1 MKFEDQLI
9 GFAET
14 EIVAKLH
21 APVGVIIPC
30 FNSEHTVLRAYD
42 SVISQSLIPE
52 LIVFVDDAST
62 DSTLD
67 ILKKIKTECD
77 CTRVE
82 IIELEVNSGASC
94 ARNLGMKLV
103 DTKFF
108 AFLDSDDAWHSEKI
122 RLQYQWMLANPDCTL
137 LAHRS
142 VVDGEESLPDRFS
155 HESFNYS
162 VLKLSFESLLLRNRF
177 STPSV
182 FLRNNIPFT
191 FDTKLRYAEDYEFW
205 LRIAATGGVVMFSNL
220 PLTILYKSR
229 YGAGGLS
236 SHLWSM
242 QLGVM
247 KVYFKLYKLGFIG
260 LGRLFFHEFI
270 SLLAFMR
277 RIVSDFLKW

>member
-1 MKFEDQLI
+1 M
-9 GFAET
+9 T
-14 EIVAKLH
+14 TLH
-21 APVGVIIPC
+21 AEVGVIIPC
-30 FNSEHTVLRAYD
+30 FNSEDTVLRAYN
-42 SVISQSLIPE
+42 SVISQSLLPE
-52 LIVFVDDAST
+52 SIVFVDDAST

-67 ILKKIKTECD
+67 ILKKIKAECD

-82 IIELEVNSGASC
+82 IIELEVNSGVSC
-94 ARNLGMKLV
+94 ARNLGMKFV

-108 AFLDSDDAWHSEKI
+108 AFLDADDAWHSEKI
-122 RLQYQWMLANPDCTL
+122 SLQYQWMLENPDCTL

-142 VVDGEESLPDRFS
+142 VVEGEEQLPGELS
-155 HESFNYS
+155 QESFNHS
-162 VLKLSFESLLLRNRF
+162 VLKFSFDSLLLKNRF

-182 FLRNNIPFT
+182 FLRNNNPFL
-191 FDTKLRYAEDYEFW
+191 FDTTLRYAEDYELW
-205 LRIAATGGVVMFSNL
+205 LRIATNGGTVMFSNL

-247 KVYFKLYKLGFIG
+247 KVYFKMYKLGFIG

-270 SLLAFMR
+270 SFMAFMR
-277 RIVSDFLKW
+277 RIVLGFLKRK